1 MHWLL
6 MAAVLGVYEDAPMKL
21 YTESGVELR
30 MDERVYTLFAA
41 LNAAGF
47 SEESNRRGPPLNA
60 PVFHPIRVELRDAL
74 REVRDSELG
83 EELRTLFQ
91 SNPYPIEDYLA
102 ALLAPEGAQL
112 GPPAQELQGQL
123 EVLERFRDEADLEEL
138 FARLAEK
145 QREQAKELMK
155 SVEADLQEVVA
166 TLDDP
171 AFRAPRS
178 LVVVPNPMDSHDAL
192 RTVDVGDQRFISV
205 GPGLQSGREQI
216 VRAAVRP
223 YIRSAVDGAW
233 AAASKYRAHW
243 EGVKLSKRIVTR
255 YRNAKNYLV
264 EALTRALVHRIEAGA
279 GQAADEEFVDAQAR
293 ENMRWARIAL
303 RVWDKHEDGEPFAA
317 ALPALVR
324 RHGP

>member
-83 EELRTLFQ
+83 EELRALFQ

-112 GPPAQELQGQL
+112 GPPAQKLQGQL

-155 SVEADLQEVVA
+155 SVEAD
-166 TLDDP
+166 
-171 AFRAPRS
+171 
-178 LVVVPNPMDSHDAL
+178 
-192 RTVDVGDQRFISV
+192 
-205 GPGLQSGREQI
+205 QI
-216 VRAAVRP
+216 
-223 YIRSAVDGAW
+223 G
-233 AAASKYRAHW
+233 RAH
-243 EGVKLSKRIVTR
+243 V
-255 YRNAKNYLV
+255 
-264 EALTRALVHRIEAGA
+264 
-279 GQAADEEFVDAQAR
+279 
-293 ENMRWARIAL
+293 
-303 RVWDKHEDGEPFAA
+303 
-317 ALPALVR
+317 
-324 RHGP
+324 